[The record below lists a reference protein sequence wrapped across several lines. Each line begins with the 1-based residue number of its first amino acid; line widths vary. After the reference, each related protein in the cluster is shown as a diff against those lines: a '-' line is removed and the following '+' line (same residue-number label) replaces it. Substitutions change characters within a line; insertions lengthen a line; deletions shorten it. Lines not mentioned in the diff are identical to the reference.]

1 MLPRVPHVRLISRL
15 AVFLLIA
22 LFGSALPVH
31 AQNDGVVQGTVQ
43 DAQSAVL
50 PGVAMTLRNTDTGV
64 VRSTVSEGDGQY
76 RFAGLQS
83 GTYELKAELQGFAT
97 VTVERLTITIGLALK
112 QDVKMQLQS
121 LQETVTVTGEAPVIE
136 VTKAEVAQVITQQQI
151 DTLPMA
157 DRQPA
162 SLVLLL
168 PGTNMDNTQV
178 RRSQANIGAGQ
189 INNQMNAYFVDG
201 AENRSPNSGQQ
212 HAEMP
217 QLAIQEFRVNIAQ
230 ASAEHGGNVAGLVST
245 VTKSGTNRFSG
256 EALEFLKDKSLNAIT
271 ADQLAAGG
279 VKPPYRR
286 YQSGFGIGG
295 PIIKDRM
302 HFFGAI
308 ELLKEKKSFTV
319 NSGLPQLYGSLY
331 GTFPTNYLR
340 RKYFGRV
347 DYQISRNQGLFVR
360 YGLDWE
366 HIDCES
372 CGGANASNQGTYV
385 QSPRDTNVTGHDW
398 VINSRTLNQFRLQY
412 PARLR
417 NQTGPVGSALWQE
430 PGVFNADRLALYSQV
445 YNFPSMHFGS
455 TGGNIQWTNRFEI
468 KDDFAYTR
476 GQHQWKFGAAA
487 ERYRSPEDNAPN
499 VGTWTFGTDQFFDGS
514 KAAIA
519 NLRNPTNFA
528 ASSPG
533 NAHLLLQHW
542 VNFYVQDEWRPI
554 NSVTLNMGVRYD
566 NQYHS
571 LNYNYDFTGREIL
584 KQLINPNTR
593 GENNNFGPRLGVAWD
608 VRDNGKDLVRAAY
621 GRFYQYISGGSLRGE
636 ADTLKQNS
644 ITIPNPTY
652 PDPYGGLGFN
662 AFVTASARPNVSI
675 VDDRI
680 RNGYGDTVTAG
691 VSHQLAQ
698 SLAIHVDGVYTNLRN
713 LSRTQNINQPTDVFD
728 FTTMTAAQAA
738 TVAAFTAAQ
747 LNARRPLA
755 NFGNITQLTSNAW
768 HDYRAMYVRLDK
780 RFSNRYQYIVSYTR
794 EWTMDNV
801 ANVND
806 YYHPELNRGPAG
818 RKHTLVASGS
828 AQLPFGLTAGA
839 VWTIRTALPY
849 DASAGVDFTG
859 DGATDLVPGATT
871 NMAGRDSANT
881 AKLLGLVN
889 AWRTV
894 RNLAP
899 IPASQLQ
906 SSAYNR
912 ADVRVSRNFAINGAR
927 SVELS
932 LQVLNIFGHDN
943 HIGGTGGAFINNAL
957 SNQYGTY
964 TVTGARQEAEVGLRF
979 KF

>member
-1 MLPRVPHVRLISRL
+1 MLPRFPVLRLVGR
-15 AVFLLIA
+15 AAAFLIIA
-22 LFGSALPVH
+22 TIGFALPAR
-31 AQNDGVVQGTVQ
+31 AQSDGVIQGTVQ

-50 PGVAMTLRNTDTGV
+50 PGVALTLRNSDTGV
-64 VRSTVSEGDGQY
+64 TRSTVSEGDGQY
-76 RFAGLQS
+76 RFAGLPS

-97 VTVERLTITIGLALK
+97 VDVERLTIVIGLALK
-112 QDVKMQLQS
+112 QDIKMQLQS

-201 AENRSPNSGQQ
+201 SENRSPNSGQQ

-256 EALEFLKDKSLNAIT
+256 EALEYLKDKSLNAIT

-286 YQSGFGIGG
+286 YQSGFSLGG
-295 PIIKDRM
+295 PIIKDKM
-302 HFFGAI
+302 HFFGAV
-308 ELLKEKKSFTV
+308 ELLTEKKSFTV
-319 NSGLPQLYGSLY
+319 NSSLPQFYGALY

-347 DYQISRNQGLFVR
+347 DYQINQSQNLFVR

-372 CGGANASNQGTYV
+372 CGGANAAFNGSYV
-385 QSPRDTNVTGHDW
+385 QSPRDTNVAGHDW
-398 VINSRTLNQFRLQY
+398 VINSRSLNQLRAQY

-417 NQTGPVGSALWQE
+417 NQTGPPGSALWQQ
-430 PGVFNADRLALYSQV
+430 PGAFPDARLALYSQV
-445 YNFPSMHFGS
+445 YNFPSMHWGSS
-455 TGGNIQWTNRFEI
+455 TGAIQWTNRFEL
-468 KDDFAYTR
+468 KDDYAYTR
-476 GQHQWKFGAAA
+476 SKHAFKFGGAV
-487 ERYRSPEDNAPN
+487 ERFISPEDNAPN
-499 VGTWTFGTDQFFDGS
+499 LGTWTFSTDQFFDGS

-519 NLRNPTNFA
+519 ALKNPVTFS
-528 ASSPG
+528 ASQPG
-533 NAHLLLQHW
+533 NAHQLLQHW
-542 VNFYVQDEWRPI
+542 FNFYGQDEWKPTA
-554 NSVTLNMGVRYD
+554 SLTLNIGLRYD

-593 GENNNFGPRLGVAWD
+593 GQNNNVAPRLGLAWD
-608 VRDNGKDLVRAAY
+608 VRRDGKDLVRAAY
-621 GRFYQYISGGSLRGE
+621 GRFYQYVSGGSLRGE
-636 ADTLKQNS
+636 ADTLKQASVS
-644 ITIPNPTY
+644 ITNPTY

-691 VSHQLAQ
+691 VSHQIAS
-698 SLAIHVDGVYTNLRN
+698 SLAIHVDGVYTNLRD
-713 LSRTQNINQPTDVFD
+713 LSRTQNINQPTDVYD
-728 FTTMTAAQAA
+728 FATLTAAQAA
-738 TVAAFTAAQ
+738 TITAFTAAQ

-755 NFGNITQLTSNAW
+755 NWGNITQLTSNAW
-768 HDYRAMYVRLDK
+768 HNYRALYVRLDK
-780 RFSNRYQYIVSYTR
+780 RYSNRYQYIVSYTR
-794 EWTMDNV
+794 EWARDNV
-801 ANVND
+801 ANVLD
-806 YYHPELNRGPAG
+806 YYHPELQEGPTG

-828 AQLPFGLTAGA
+828 AQLKYGLTLGA
-839 VWTIRTALPY
+839 VWTLRSALPY
-849 DASAGVDFTG
+849 DASSGVDFTG
-859 DGATDLVPGATT
+859 DGVIDNVPVVTT
-871 NMAGRDSANT
+871 NMAGRDSAGT
-881 AKLLGLVN
+881 AKLLELVN
-889 AWRTV
+889 AWRAV
-894 RNLAP
+894 RNRAP

-906 SSAYNR
+906 SSRYNR
-912 ADVRVSRNFAINGAR
+912 ADVRVSRSFGLTSTK
-927 SVELS
+927 SVEIS
-932 LQVLNIFGHDN
+932 LQVLNLFGTDN
-943 HIGGTGGAFINNAL
+943 HIGGTGGTFINSAL
-957 SNQYGTY
+957 SDQFGTY
-964 TVTGARQEAEVGLRF
+964 TVTSPRQEAEIGARF

>member
-1 MLPRVPHVRLISRL
+1 MLPRLPHVRLISRL

-22 LFGSALPVH
+22 LFGFALPAH
-31 AQNDGVVQGTVQ
+31 AQNDGVVQGTIQ

-97 VTVERLTITIGLALK
+97 VSVERLTITIGLALR
-112 QDVKMQLQS
+112 QDIKMQLQS

-256 EALEFLKDKSLNAIT
+256 EALEFFKDKSLNAIT

-286 YQSGFGIGG
+286 YQHGFGIGG
-295 PIIKDRM
+295 PIIKDKM
-302 HFFGAI
+302 HFYGAI
-308 ELLKEKKSFTV
+308 ELLTEQKSFTV
-319 NSGLPQLYGSLY
+319 NSSLPQFYSSLY

-417 NQTGPVGSALWQE
+417 NQTG
-430 PGVFNADRLALYSQV
+430 
-445 YNFPSMHFGS
+445 
-455 TGGNIQWTNRFEI
+455 
-468 KDDFAYTR
+468 
-476 GQHQWKFGAAA
+476 
-487 ERYRSPEDNAPN
+487 
-499 VGTWTFGTDQFFDGS
+499 
-514 KAAIA
+514 
-519 NLRNPTNFA
+519 
-528 ASSPG
+528 
-533 NAHLLLQHW
+533 
-542 VNFYVQDEWRPI
+542 
-554 NSVTLNMGVRYD
+554 
-566 NQYHS
+566 
-571 LNYNYDFTGREIL
+571 
-584 KQLINPNTR
+584 
-593 GENNNFGPRLGVAWD
+593 
-608 VRDNGKDLVRAAY
+608 
-621 GRFYQYISGGSLRGE
+621 
-636 ADTLKQNS
+636 
-644 ITIPNPTY
+644 
-652 PDPYGGLGFN
+652 
-662 AFVTASARPNVSI
+662 
-675 VDDRI
+675 
-680 RNGYGDTVTAG
+680 
-691 VSHQLAQ
+691 
-698 SLAIHVDGVYTNLRN
+698 
-713 LSRTQNINQPTDVFD
+713 
-728 FTTMTAAQAA
+728 
-738 TVAAFTAAQ
+738 
-747 LNARRPLA
+747 
-755 NFGNITQLTSNAW
+755 
-768 HDYRAMYVRLDK
+768 
-780 RFSNRYQYIVSYTR
+780 
-794 EWTMDNV
+794 
-801 ANVND
+801 
-806 YYHPELNRGPAG
+806 
-818 RKHTLVASGS
+818 
-828 AQLPFGLTAGA
+828 
-839 VWTIRTALPY
+839 
-849 DASAGVDFTG
+849 
-859 DGATDLVPGATT
+859 
-871 NMAGRDSANT
+871 
-881 AKLLGLVN
+881 
-889 AWRTV
+889 
-894 RNLAP
+894 
-899 IPASQLQ
+899 
-906 SSAYNR
+906 
-912 ADVRVSRNFAINGAR
+912 
-927 SVELS
+927 
-932 LQVLNIFGHDN
+932 
-943 HIGGTGGAFINNAL
+943 
-957 SNQYGTY
+957 
-964 TVTGARQEAEVGLRF
+964 
-979 KF
+979 